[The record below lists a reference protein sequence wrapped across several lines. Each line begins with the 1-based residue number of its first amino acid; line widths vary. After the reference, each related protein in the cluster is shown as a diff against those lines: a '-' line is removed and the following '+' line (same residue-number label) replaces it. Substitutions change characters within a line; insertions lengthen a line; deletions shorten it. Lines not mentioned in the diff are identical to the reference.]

1 MNKKRK
7 IITCAIL
14 GAITLSAC
22 GTIGYISSQNKQ
34 NEFISNQLDT
44 NVVEKGISVKCAV
57 VEDSTATYGAQI
69 FTYSVNPNTSLNN
82 VLYKISYLDGS
93 EVDNSILT
101 IAHDSENKTI
111 QVDCNSVFTKQI
123 ILTLYLEHD
132 ENVKAEVTIDFVEI
146 VEFDY
151 IINCEEGQK
160 LIVEHMFESTGGS
173 ISISRDVT
181 NEVISWDE
189 EWIKAVE
196 EKFIECIAQDGYST
210 SNGYIKKDTTG
221 DSSSL
226 YLNSIGVNYFF
237 NNIYTTSDFFY
248 IYDLYWHDNESGE
261 ETYLS
266 LFEFYNLDELLDLNI
281 WDNVINYSCVW
292 NNQTYECSFGINID
306 ETSLLADEV
315 SMEVSNLRFGGEISS
330 SENESSGGSTIVSD
344 VTIDYSKCSDKSA
357 LDGGSGVVLSSG
369 YNNMWIS
376 DFVSVEPGKTIEFS
390 SEPYKVCYYI
400 SDKTFIKQDKF
411 TTSDTM
417 TKTYT
422 LPSNASYIRFQYC
435 SDSSYDVPAVSFN
448 NRTTISINYVD

>member
-1 MNKKRK
+1 MNKKK
-7 IITCAIL
+7 ILTTAL
-14 GAITLSAC
+14 LSVLTLSAC
-22 GTIGYISSQNKQ
+22 GSIAYVSTQNNK
-34 NEFISNQLDT
+34 NEFISNQLDS

-69 FTYSVNPNTSLNN
+69 FSYTVNPNTSLNN

-146 VEFDY
+146 VDFDY
-151 IINCEEGQK
+151 VINCEEGKK
-160 LIVEHMFESTGGS
+160 LSVEHMFESTGGT
-173 ISISRDVT
+173 ISIPRTIT

-189 EWIKAVE
+189 EFISAVE
-196 EKFIECIAQDGYST
+196 EKFIECMAEDGYDT

-221 DSSSL
+221 DSSSMF
-226 YLNSIGVNYFF
+226 LNSIGVNYFF
-237 NNIYTTSDFFY
+237 NNVYTTADFFY
-248 IYDLYWHDNESGE
+248 IYDLYWHDNVSGE
-261 ETYLS
+261 DTYLS
-266 LFEFYNLDELLDLNI
+266 LYEFYNLDELLNLAI
-281 WDNVINYSCVW
+281 WDSVYNYSCVW
-292 NNQTYECSFGINID
+292 NGTTYSCSFELMID
-306 ETSLLADEV
+306 ETALYADEITSEVV
-315 SMEVSNLRFGGEISS
+315 SMKFGGEVSS

-357 LDGGSGVVLSSG
+357 LDGGSGAVLSSG

-376 DFVSVEPGKTIEFS
+376 DFVSVESNKIIEFS
-390 SEPYKVCYYI
+390 SEPYKVCYYT

-435 SDSSYDVPAVSFN
+435 SDNSYDVPAVSFD